1 MAALPFYVQTCTQLA
16 GPQDCSP
23 LKLVLPHVFTLAG
36 VLVSVVTVRLVASG
50 AVGANPIL
58 NAGGAVVLTETVL
71 FVLYRLTWVP
81 LTDPLVNLALGL
93 GLSGGSMVAAGA
105 VIRARA
111 ASRRPLI
118 AFAVIVAVL
127 WLGTQWPFIWD
138 IVRGAYEV
146 RSPVPLYGVILGP
159 VNLAALFLGWMLL
172 LPGTNDR
179 GGLVQVGGG
188 VESDEEDPGPR
199 G

>member
-1 MAALPFYVQTCTQLA
+1 MLREGLGAEFPIAARALASIPRGVVVSREDPRWAAVSAFGAAWLVGVAGNALATLPRAAGFRDPASWLA
-16 GPQDCSP
+16 G
-23 LKLVLPHVFTLAG
+23 A
-36 VLVSVVTVRLVASG
+36 VA
-50 AVGANPIL
+50 I
-58 NAGGAVVLTETVL
+58 
-71 FVLYRLTWVP
+71 
-81 LTDPLVNLALGL
+81 TDPLVNLALGL

-159 VNLAALFLGWMLL
+159 VNL
-172 LPGTNDR
+172 
-179 GGLVQVGGG
+179 
-188 VESDEEDPGPR
+188 
-199 G
+199 